1 MLKIKDKLMV
11 VIYVATLIICFYLIF
26 MTELVR
32 KETQTHW
39 GRKSCELA
47 EISPDFTPQEKADC
61 RIMRRK
67 K

>member
-1 MLKIKDKLMV
+1 MKDTIYTVAGVVVMV
-11 VIYVATLIICFYLIF
+11 ICFYLIF
-26 MTELVR
+26 MTELAR

-39 GRKSCELA
+39 GIKNCELS

-61 RIMRRK
+61 RIARK

>member
-1 MLKIKDKLMV
+1 MKDRLMG
-11 VIYVATLIICFYLIF
+11 VIYVATLIICLYLIF
-26 MTELVR
+26 MTELAR

-39 GRKSCELA
+39 GTKSCELA

-61 RIMRRK
+61 RVARSK

>member
-1 MLKIKDKLMV
+1 MKENLYTVAGVVVMV
-11 VIYVATLIICFYLIF
+11 ICFYLIF
-26 MTELVR
+26 MTELAR

-39 GRKSCELA
+39 GIKNCELS

-61 RIMRRK
+61 RIARK

>member
-1 MLKIKDKLMV
+1 MSDTLFKV
-11 VIYVATLIICFYLIF
+11 VGFISIIICLYLIF
-26 MTELVR
+26 MTELAR

-39 GRKSCELA
+39 GTKNCELS

-61 RIMRRK
+61 RIARK

>member
-1 MLKIKDKLMV
+1 MALGTITMV
-11 VIYVATLIICFYLIF
+11 ACFYLIF
-26 MTELVR
+26 MTELAR

-39 GRKSCELA
+39 GIKSCELS

-61 RIMRRK
+61 RIARK

>member
-1 MLKIKDKLMV
+1 MKI
-11 VIYVATLIICFYLIF
+11 IYVATVVICMYIIF

-32 KETQTHW
+32 VEQKTHW
-39 GRKSCELA
+39 MLKNCELA

-61 RIMRRK
+61 RIMRSK

>member
-1 MLKIKDKLMV
+1 MKDRLMV

-26 MTELVR
+26 MTELAR

-39 GRKSCELA
+39 GTKSCELA

-61 RIMRRK
+61 RIARSK